1 MEQAAI
7 LFRMEINMKDNTEI
21 TRLVELE
28 YNILWKEITW
38 LQFIRKAAQMEQEF
52 FIMTTAKD
60 CRVCL

>member
-1 MEQAAI
+1 MELAAI

-38 LQFIRKAAQMEQEF
+38 LQFIRKAAQME
-52 FIMTTAKD
+52 
-60 CRVCL
+60 